1 MRKTISAITAATH
14 DFEPVNA
21 LKAAYRC
28 RTCGLSALPWPHA
41 PSFLGEEI
49 ACDQVVARLAEPAA

>member
-1 MRKTISAITAATH
+1 MQKTISAIIAATH
-14 DFEPVNA
+14 DFEPVNS

-28 RTCGLSALPWPHA
+28 RTCGLSALPWPYA

-49 ACDQVVARLAEPAA
+49 ACEQVVARRADARA